1 MSACHKPIPLGV
13 ALASIILV
21 GIPCY
26 DLLSMYHAGLR
37 FGTIMRPWAYFVNLN
52 ASSKYWGILR
62 MWWVLYPC
70 ATVPLL
76 LGKNWFRHLFSIV
89 IVVSLLDSAFNGLV
103 ITMRG
108 MPPNW
113 GPTMWW
119 AHAAVVVLLYLPS
132 STSFFSE
139 FRPPGQTAN
148 PTDASNTSGTGR
160 DARRR

>member
-1 MSACHKPIPLGV
+1 MRVCFKPIPLGV
-13 ALASIILV
+13 LLASVILV

-37 FGTIMRPWAYFVNLN
+37 FGTIMRPWAYFINFN
-52 ASSKYWGILR
+52 ASSKYWGVARL
-62 MWWVLYPC
+62 WWALYPS
-70 ATVPLL
+70 AAVILL
-76 LGKNWFRHLFSIV
+76 FGRNWLRLLISFVIV
-89 IVVSLLDSAFNGLV
+89 ISLLDCTFNGLN

-132 STSFFSE
+132 SARFFMRVKLPNE
-139 FRPPGQTAN
+139 FPGPEAA
-148 PTDASNTSGTGR
+148 PSASPGVPKTGGR
-160 DARRR
+160 